1 MDGHHWTIG
10 CVGKVPHKFPDENK
24 INFMGNWGKE
34 IHDILCEY
42 DTGNEISTIFIKP
55 WILQVIYGWVSN
67 EEPIT
72 GSPLAEQ
79 FRWEDWHSL
88 KEMRNIT
95 CTQDMLLRKIAE
107 LGIKR
112 KKHVDKRVQE
122 LQDLI
127 DEEVYRIYEISEE
140 DRKLIESE
148 LAQRRGEA
156 ISAEDKESDKRYDES
171 VSEEGEPEDLEA
183 QIKDHVL
190 RLISFYVKQSLEE
203 REDGIIPLD
212 PMFED
217 NLHARVRQKIA
228 RDFGEI
234 NLDRIEI
241 EFGEIVGKSLVDWL
255 AKDYFDYHCT
265 MYKRRPIF
273 WQLVSD
279 RIGRSR
285 RGQAAFSCFL
295 HYHKLIRNTIPKV
308 QAFYLSHVKN
318 RAAREKDRVLRELEK
333 ARIDGSRTI
342 IKRRAK
348 DYEQAVNAV
357 EELETFESAL
367 NTLHNERMDKIE
379 LPENPKWVQEKIKE
393 VRDDGWKP
401 VIDYG
406 VRVNIEPLKELKIVP
421 PSADKV
427 K

>member
-1 MDGHHWTIG
+1 
-10 CVGKVPHKFPDENK
+10 
-24 INFMGNWGKE
+24 
-34 IHDILCEY
+34 
-42 DTGNEISTIFIKP
+42 
-55 WILQVIYGWVSN
+55 
-67 EEPIT
+67 
-72 GSPLAEQ
+72 
-79 FRWEDWHSL
+79 
-88 KEMRNIT
+88 
-95 CTQDMLLRKIAE
+95 
-107 LGIKR
+107 
-112 KKHVDKRVQE
+112 
-122 LQDLI
+122 
-127 DEEVYRIYEISEE
+127 
-140 DRKLIESE
+140 
-148 LAQRRGEA
+148 
-156 ISAEDKESDKRYDES
+156 
-171 VSEEGEPEDLEA
+171 
-183 QIKDHVL
+183 
-190 RLISFYVKQSLEE
+190 
-203 REDGIIPLD
+203 
-212 PMFED
+212 
-217 NLHARVRQKIA
+217 
-228 RDFGEI
+228 
-234 NLDRIEI
+234 
-241 EFGEIVGKSLVDWL
+241 
-255 AKDYFDYHCT
+255 